1 MTTRYFGA
9 PIPRNEDQRLL
20 TGRALFVDD
29 VDRPGMLHVALLR
42 SPLAHARIRNVE
54 VSAARKRD
62 GVIAAYAA
70 NDLGAF
76 WQPGPLLV
84 PPPPIDGITFN
95 LRTNAPLAK
104 DKVRYAGE
112 PLAIVIATSRRI
124 AEDALTDI
132 AVELE
137 ELPGSSTSNARW
149 PTAPP

>member
-20 TGRALFVDD
+20 TGKALFVDD
-29 VDRPGMLHVALLR
+29 VELPGLLHAALLR
-42 SPLAHARIRNVE
+42 SPLAHARIRKIE
-54 VSAARKRD
+54 VSAALERD
-62 GVIAAYAA
+62 GVVAAYTA

-104 DKVRYAGE
+104 HKVRYAGE
-112 PLAIVIATSRRI
+112 PLAIIFATSRHI
-124 AEDALTDI
+124 AEYALTDI
-132 AVELE
+132 PVELE
-137 ELPGSSTSNARW
+137 DLPAAVHLHPR
-149 PTAPP
+149 P